1 MKHEFKPES
10 LMMSHADRPAWA
22 KGAIKSPIYQTST
35 FGFERA
41 EEGKA
46 FFEAVYGKRDGNSD
60 GAKGMIYSRINNP
73 NLVMLEE
80 ALCAWDGAEDAGV
93 FASGM
98 AAISTVLLEFLSP
111 GDLLVYS
118 RPLYS
123 GTDQFIHGLLSK
135 MNVHALSF
143 QPGEEEDGL
152 VQRIRQSG
160 FADRLKMIYVETP
173 ANPTNVLF
181 DIAACKKV
189 ARAFS
194 RPREEV
200 LVASDNTYMGPLWQ
214 LPLEL
219 GADLVMYSATK
230 FMGGHSD
237 LIAGSVAGRSG
248 LLKRVKSLRTSLGN
262 MAGPST
268 AWLLMRSLETLQLR
282 MEKQERNAQKVA
294 DFLNRHERVKRV
306 NYLGLLSDDR
316 PREYELFQRQCKG
329 TGAMVSFELLG
340 GEAEAFA
347 FLNALSLIKLAVSL
361 GSTESLA
368 QHPKTMTH
376 AGVDPEHL
384 AEMQITDALI
394 RLSVGVEHA
403 DDIIYDLGQALDRV
417 G

>member
-1 MKHEFKPES
+1 MKHKFKPES
-10 LMMSHADRPAWA
+10 LMMTHADRSEWA

-46 FFEAVYGKRDGNSD
+46 FFAGQYGKAAGDATD
-60 GAKGMIYSRINNP
+60 GMIYSRINNP

-80 ALCAWDGAEDAGV
+80 ALCSWDGAEDAAV

-143 QPGEEEDGL
+143 QPGEEQDGL

-173 ANPTNVLF
+173 ANPTNDLF

-194 RPREEV
+194 RPRGEV
-200 LVASDNTYMGPLWQ
+200 LLAADNTYMGPLWQ
-214 LPLEL
+214 DPLSL
-219 GADLVMYSATK
+219 DADLVMYSATK

-237 LIAGSVAGRSG
+237 LIAGSVAGRSD

-268 AWLLMRSLETLQLR
+268 AWLLMRSLETLKLR
-282 MEKQERNAQKVA
+282 MEKQERNAKQLA
-294 DFLNRHERVKRV
+294 AFLQEHPLVQRV
-306 NYLGLLSDDR
+306 NYLGLLSEDR
-316 PREYELFQRQCKG
+316 GREYEIYQRQCKG
-329 TGAMVSFELLG
+329 SGSMICFEIDG
-340 GEAEAFA
+340 GEKEAFL
-347 FLNALSLIKLAVSL
+347 FLNGLSLIKLAVSL

>member
-1 MKHEFKPES
+1 MKHKFKPES

-46 FFEAVYGKRDGNSD
+46 FFEAVYGKRKGDAD
-60 GAKGMIYSRINNP
+60 AAKGMIYSRINNP

-80 ALCAWDGAEDAGV
+80 ALCAWDGAEDAAV

-98 AAISTVLLEFLSP
+98 AAISTVLMEFLSP

-135 MNVHALSF
+135 MNVHSLSF
-143 QPGEEEDGL
+143 RPGEEEGL
-152 VQRIRQSG
+152 VQRIRESG
-160 FADRLKMIYVETP
+160 YADHLKMIYVETP
-173 ANPTNVLF
+173 ANPTNDLF

-189 ARAFS
+189 AAAFS

-200 LVASDNTYMGPLWQ
+200 LVAADNTYMGPLWQ
-214 LPLEL
+214 QPLEL

-230 FMGGHSD
+230 YMGGHSD
-237 LIAGSVAGRSG
+237 LIAGAVMGNAH
-248 LLKRVKSLRTSLGN
+248 LLERIKSLRSSLGN

-282 MEKQERNAQKVA
+282 MDKQEANAQKVA
-294 DFLNRHERVKRV
+294 AWLQQHPLVKRV
-306 NYLGLLSDDR
+306 NYLGLLTEDR

-329 TGAMVSFELLG
+329 TGAMVSFEIHG
-340 GEAEAFA
+340 GEPEAFR
-347 FLNALSLIKLAVSL
+347 FLNALSLVKLAVSL

-376 AGVDPEHL
+376 AGW
-384 AEMQITDALI
+384 I
-394 RLSVGVEHA
+394 RRIWTRCRSPM
-403 DDIIYDLGQALDRV
+403 R
-417 G
+417 